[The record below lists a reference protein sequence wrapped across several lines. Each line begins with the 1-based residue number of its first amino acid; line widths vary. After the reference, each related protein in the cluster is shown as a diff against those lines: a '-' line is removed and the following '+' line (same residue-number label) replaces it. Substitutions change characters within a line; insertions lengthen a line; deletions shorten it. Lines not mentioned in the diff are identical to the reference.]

1 MPTVR
6 SPSSF
11 AARNM
16 RMAISLRLAA
26 SSFCMFFGFVITGA
40 KSRVARNFT
49 FLHERAAM
57 PQEFFQCGG
66 QRKFIEN
73 GRLRSEGSRQSLRAH
88 WLRRC
93 GFQLP
98 QLRFDFAPFFGLA
111 FSGIRSVGGGEKV
124 QQLRAK
130 IGCHVGKL
138 LLGKLAEQRGMR
150 IIIHAVFARRSEFAP
165 I

>member
-1 MPTVR
+1 
-6 SPSSF
+6 
-11 AARNM
+11 M

-73 GRLRSEGSRQSLRAH
+73 GRLRSEGSRQSLRPH

-93 GFQLP
+93 GLQLP
-98 QLRFDFAPFFGLA
+98 RVPLDFAPFFGLE
-111 FSGIRSVGGGEKV
+111 FRGIRRVGVG
-124 QQLRAK
+124 AK
-130 IGCHVGKL
+130 G
-138 LLGKLAEQRGMR
+138 
-150 IIIHAVFARRSEFAP
+150 
-165 I
+165 